1 MRTWGFLNIICFSW
15 PRLQGTKGGVK
26 TIIIAIISSACIS
39 ALVSTGAAA
48 AVGTGPYF
56 KGPVGLQLYSLR
68 DAFKQDVAGTL
79 DLAKSYGPK
88 IAELAGTYNLTP
100 AQFKKELDARGIKG
114 IGNHF
119 DYNLFKTDPEA
130 VAKDAQA
137 LGLKYAGV
145 AWIPHTGKF
154 TEPDARNAAAVFN
167 KAGEVLAKYG
177 MKFYYHNHGYEFEP
191 YQDGTLMDILVNE
204 TKPEWVAF
212 QMDVL
217 WSFFPGQDPV
227 KLLKKYGN
235 RWELMHL
242 KDLKKGV
249 KTGDLT
255 GGTDVENDVVLGT
268 GQIDLAAT
276 LKAAAEVGVKYYF
289 IEDESPR
296 AKEQIPQ
303 SLKFLENVSW

>member
-1 MRTWGFLNIICFSW
+1 
-15 PRLQGTKGGVK
+15 VK
-26 TIIIAIISSACIS
+26 TIINAIVCSACIS

-48 AVGTGPYF
+48 AVGTGQYF

-68 DAFKQDVAGTL
+68 DAFKKDVTGTM

-88 IAELAGTYNLTP
+88 IAELGGTYDLTP
-100 AQFKKELDARGIKG
+100 QQFKKELDARGIKG

-119 DYNLFKTDPEA
+119 DYNLVKNDPEA
-130 VAKDAQA
+130 VAKDAKA

-154 TEPDARNAAAVFN
+154 TEQDARNAAAVFN

-177 MKFYYHNHGYEFEP
+177 IKFYYHNHGYEFEP
-191 YQDGTLMDILVNE
+191 YQDGTLMDILVKE
-204 TKPEWVAF
+204 TKPKWVAF

-217 WSFFPGQDPV
+217 WTYFPGQDPA
-227 KLLKKYGN
+227 KLLKRYGK

-249 KTGDLT
+249 KTGDLS
-255 GGTDVENDVVLGT
+255 GGTDVENDVALGT
-268 GQIDLAAT
+268 GQIDLASA
-276 LKAAAEVGVKYYF
+276 LKAAAAVGVKYYF
-289 IEDESPR
+289 IEDESSR

-303 SLKFLENVSW
+303 SLKFLEKVRW

>member
-1 MRTWGFLNIICFSW
+1 
-15 PRLQGTKGGVK
+15 VK

-39 ALVSTGAAA
+39 AFVSTGAAA
-48 AVGTGPYF
+48 AVGTGQHF

-68 DAFKQDVAGTL
+68 DAFKQDVVGTL

-100 AQFKKELDARGIKG
+100 PQFKKELDARGIKG

-191 YQDGTLMDILVNE
+191 YQDGTLMDLLVNE

-217 WSFFPGQDPV
+217 WTYFPGQDPV

-255 GGTDVENDVVLGT
+255 GSTDVENDVVLGT

-289 IEDESPR
+289 IEDESSR

-303 SLKFLENVSW
+303 SLKFLEKVSW